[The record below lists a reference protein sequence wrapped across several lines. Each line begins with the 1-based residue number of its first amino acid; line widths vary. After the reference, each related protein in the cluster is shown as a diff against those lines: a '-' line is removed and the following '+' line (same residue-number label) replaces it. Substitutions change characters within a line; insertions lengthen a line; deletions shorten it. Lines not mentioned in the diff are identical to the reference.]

1 MANKPIKISIIA
13 DANTATSS
21 VGKFA
26 TDVEGA
32 TGRVGKSMD
41 ASAERVKRSGADMAG
56 GTDKAIEGFDQAE
69 QRAMGFRD
77 TLTGVEDIGKGF
89 AELAEGDVAGGLLT
103 LGMGVGDLAS
113 GFANFLIPAMDKAMG
128 WIKNLTGVQQL
139 LNFTML
145 GNPVFLVVAAI
156 AILIGIFIIAY
167 KRSETFRNI
176 VNGLWDTI
184 KRVFKAIPGF
194 VSSAIE
200 RMMGFLGSLPGRIRD
215 VFSAAG
221 SWLSGAGRAIVQGLW
236 DGISSLAGWLR
247 DKVSGLADWLPGWV
261 RSRLGIASPSRVLK
275 VLGRWT
281 AQGYGDGVEE
291 RARVEK
297 GRVQR
302 AFDRVTNVAVIQRGA
317 PGGTAA
323 PLGLNEAAT
332 GDPVVQAIIRELQKA
347 TRVNG
352 SLGVA

>member
-13 DANTATSS
+13 DANTATTS

-41 ASAERVKRSGADMAG
+41 TAAERVRRSGDSMSG

-77 TLTGVEDIGKGF
+77 TLTGVEDTGKGF
-89 AELAEGDVAGGLLT
+89 AMLAKGDMAGGLLT

-113 GFANFLIPAMDKAMG
+113 GFANFLIPAMAKGIG
-128 WIKNLTGVQQL
+128 WIKNLTIVQRI
-139 LNFTML
+139 LNITML
-145 GNPVFLVVAAI
+145 TNPVFLVVAAI
-156 AILIGIFIIAY
+156 VVLIGIFIIAY

-176 VNGLWDTI
+176 VNSLWGTI
-184 KRVFKAIPGF
+184 KRVFSAIPGF
-194 VSSAIE
+194 VSSAIS
-200 RMMGFLGSLPGRIRD
+200 RMMGFLGSLPGRIKG
-215 VFSAAG
+215 VFSSAG
-221 SWLSGAGRAIVQGLW
+221 SWLSSAGRNIVQGLW
-236 DGISSLAGWLR
+236 NGISGLAGWLR
-247 DKVSGLADWLPGWV
+247 EKVSGLADWIPGWIK
-261 RSRLGIASPSRVLK
+261 SRLGIASPARVLK

-291 RARVEK
+291 RGRIER

-302 AFDRVTNVAVIQRGA
+302 TFDRITSVSTIRRGA
-317 PGGTAA
+317 PGSTAA
-323 PLGLNEAAT
+323 GLDLNDAAT
-332 GDPVVQAIIRELQKA
+332 GDPVMRTIIRELQKA

-352 SLGVA
+352 ALGVA